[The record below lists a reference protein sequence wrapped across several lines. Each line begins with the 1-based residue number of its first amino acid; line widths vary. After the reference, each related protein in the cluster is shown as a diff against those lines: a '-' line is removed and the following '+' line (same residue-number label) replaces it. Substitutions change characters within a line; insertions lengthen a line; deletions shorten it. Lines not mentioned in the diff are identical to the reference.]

1 MKLSVTIEID
11 DRAPNE
17 EYCGNNCK
25 GFDEGVC
32 HIFNL
37 KLKDY
42 SVNKIDKF
50 ENNTLTCDE
59 TREIHA
65 WKRCEPCIK
74 MFYSF
79 VDEG

>member
-1 MKLSVTIEID
+1 MKLSITIEID

-25 GFDEGVC
+25 GLHKGIC
-32 HIFNL
+32 HIFNVQL
-37 KLKDY
+37 EDY

-59 TREIHA
+59 TPKIDA

-79 VDEG
+79 ADER